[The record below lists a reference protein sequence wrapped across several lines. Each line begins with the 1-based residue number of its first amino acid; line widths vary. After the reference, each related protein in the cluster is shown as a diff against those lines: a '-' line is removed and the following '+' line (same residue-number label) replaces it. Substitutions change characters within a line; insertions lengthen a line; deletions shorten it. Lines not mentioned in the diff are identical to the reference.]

1 LKSRRNFITFCR
13 NLKEQMFSRGG
24 NKMDRISCLAYLL
37 YQMNHDEVKQAA
49 LQLVSGD
56 ISIKEL
62 QKNSQFLPYLEEAE
76 KALKKNTLN
85 KNDVCDFVEQ
95 YLYAY

>member
-1 LKSRRNFITFCR
+1 
-13 NLKEQMFSRGG
+13 
-24 NKMDRISCLAYLL
+24 MDRISCLAYLL
-37 YQMNHDEVKQAA
+37 YQVNHAEVKKAA
-49 LQLVSGD
+49 LQLVSGE

-62 QKNSQFLPYLEEAE
+62 RNNSQLLPYIEEAE
-76 KALKKNTLN
+76 KTLKKNTLS

>member
-1 LKSRRNFITFCR
+1 
-13 NLKEQMFSRGG
+13 
-24 NKMDRISCLAYLL
+24 MDRISCLAYLL
-37 YQMNHDEVKQAA
+37 YQVNHEELKQAA
-49 LQLVSGD
+49 LQLVSGE

-62 QKNSQFLPYLEEAE
+62 QNNSQFLPYIEEA
-76 KALKKNTLN
+76 KKTLKKNTLN

>member
-1 LKSRRNFITFCR
+1 LIFGRNFTTFCR
-13 NLKEQMFSRGG
+13 ILKEQMFSRGG

-37 YQMNHDEVKQAA
+37 YQVNHEEVKKAA
-49 LQLVSGD
+49 LQLVSGE

-62 QKNSQFLPYLEEAE
+62 RSNSQFLPYIKEAE
-76 KALKKNTLN
+76 KTLKKNTLS